1 MSLAATLLAMQQA
14 DSFFPSGA
22 VAWSWGLET
31 LISEAAL
38 GTQAP
43 TTRRR
48 DRAKT
53 GRGDEVQA
61 FIEGQ
66 VRYRWA
72 SFDRAFLCA
81 AWHAADDLD
90 QVQWLDQEVEALTLA
105 AEARQG
111 SRRIGQAL
119 LGVHAA
125 LGTAGA
131 SDYLRRVSAGQTP
144 AHMPVVQGLLWCR
157 LGLPLAHAEAAALHG
172 LCTGL
177 VSAALRLGV
186 LGHVDA
192 QRVLGGLQTVLVE
205 VLAEAAP
212 EPEHAT
218 SFIPMAEIAVM
229 RHETQ
234 DLRLFSN

>member
-31 LISEAAL
+31 LISESAL

-43 TTRRR
+43 TGRRR
-48 DRAKT
+48 ERVKA
-53 GRGDEVQA
+53 GRGDEVQT

-72 SFDRAFLCA
+72 SFDRAFLSA
-81 AWHAADDLD
+81 AWRGAADLD
-90 QVQWLDQEVEALTLA
+90 QVNLLDREVEALTLA

-119 LGVHAA
+119 LGVHDA

-131 SDYLRRVSAGQTP
+131 DEYLRRVSAGQAP
-144 AHMPVVQGLLWCR
+144 AHVAVVQGLVWCR
-157 LGLPLAHAEAAALHG
+157 LGLPLAHAEAASVHG

-192 QRVLGGLQTVLVE
+192 QRVLGGLQPVLAE

-212 EPEHAT
+212 EPEYAA

>member
-31 LISEAAL
+31 LVNEAVL
-38 GTQAP
+38 GAQAP
-43 TTRRR
+43 GRRR
-48 DRAKT
+48 RERARDE
-53 GRGDEVQA
+53 RGDEVRA

-72 SFDRAFLCA
+72 SFDRAFLRA
-81 AWHAADDLD
+81 AWRAADDLD
-90 QVQWLDQEVEALTLA
+90 RITRLDLEVEALTLA

-125 LGTAGA
+125 LGTAAAG
-131 SDYLRRVSAGQTP
+131 DYLVRVNAGQAP
-144 AHMPVVQGLLWCR
+144 AHAAVIQGLVWR
-157 LGLPLAHAEAAALHG
+157 HLGLPLEHAEVASLHG

-177 VSAALRLGV
+177 ASAALRLGV

-192 QRVLGGLQTVLVE
+192 QRVLAGLQSVLTQ
-205 VLAEAAP
+205 VLAAEVP
-212 EPEHAT
+212 EPEDAS

-234 DLRLFSN
+234 DLRLFAN

>member
-31 LISEAAL
+31 LVNESAL
-38 GTQAP
+38 GAQAP
-43 TTRRR
+43 AGRRR
-48 DRAKT
+48 ERARDP
-53 GRGDEVQA
+53 RGDEVQA
-61 FIEGQ
+61 FIDGQ

-81 AWHAADDLD
+81 AWLAADDLERVN
-90 QVQWLDQEVEALTLA
+90 QLDREVETLTLA
-105 AEARQG
+105 TEARQG

-125 LGTAGA
+125 LGTAAAG
-131 SDYLRRVSAGQTP
+131 DYLARVNAGQAP
-144 AHMPVVQGLLWCR
+144 AHVPVIQGLLWR
-157 LGLPLAHAEAAALHG
+157 HLGLPLEHAEAASVHG

-192 QRVLGGLQTVLVE
+192 QRVLAGLQAALRE
-205 VLAEAAP
+205 VLAAAAP
-212 EPEHAT
+212 EPEQAA

-234 DLRLFSN
+234 DLRLFAN